1 MLCRNDECDE
11 EGIEINSDYPEEA
24 AEMFAERADQRG
36 DGVREH
42 QIVSV
47 FINGQWK
54 DYNVWSHYRV
64 RYSAREN
71 KEKTPT

>member
-11 EGIEINSDYPEEA
+11 EGIEIKADDPEEA
-24 AEMFAERADQRG
+24 AKLFAERADQRG

-47 FINGQWK
+47 LVNGQWK
-54 DYNVWSHYRV
+54 DYSVWSHYRV
-64 RYSAREN
+64 YYNAREV
-71 KEKTPT
+71 